1 MNNNLL
7 LDNPNIVFMGTPG
20 FAVPILESL
29 VNESY
34 NIKCVYTQSGKAA
47 GRGMRSKDSPVY
59 EIANKNKLCVRTP
72 EKLND
77 DDYYFLEKQN
87 LDIII
92 VAAYGLI
99 LPERFLSIPRYGCI
113 NVHASL
119 LPKWRGAAPIQRSI
133 MAGDKK
139 TGISF
144 MLMKKGLDT
153 GPILCTEEIQIAD
166 NDNFMTIHD
175 TLSIKAAKTIN
186 LTIQNY
192 ILGKLIAKE
201 QDHSNASYADKIKKN
216 DTKIDWS
223 LDAIKIK
230 NLINSVSP
238 LPCAWTLTKDNK
250 RLKILSA
257 SIVNIEGKIGV
268 LSKDNLLGCGSK
280 SLNIDKVQP
289 EGKKIM
295 KFDDYLR
302 GRNFLS
308 GEKIFI

>member
-1 MNNNLL
+1 MINNLL

-59 EIANKNKLCVRTP
+59 EIACKNKLCVRTS

-77 DDYYFLEKQN
+77 DDYHFLEKQD

-92 VAAYGLI
+92 VVAYGLI
-99 LPERFLSIPRYGCI
+99 LPERFLSIPKYGCI

-144 MLMKKGLDT
+144 MLMQKGLDT

-175 TLSIKAAKTIN
+175 SLSIKAAKTIN

-201 QDHSNASYADKIKKN
+201 QDHSNASYADKIKK
-216 DTKIDWS
+216 
-223 LDAIKIK
+223 
-230 NLINSVSP
+230 INP
-238 LPCAWTLTKDNK
+238 
-250 RLKILSA
+250 I
-257 SIVNIEGKIGV
+257 
-268 LSKDNLLGCGSK
+268 
-280 SLNIDKVQP
+280 
-289 EGKKIM
+289 
-295 KFDDYLR
+295 
-302 GRNFLS
+302 
-308 GEKIFI
+308 

>member
-7 LDNPNIVFMGTPG
+7 IDNPNIVFMGTPS

-59 EIANKNKLCVRTP
+59 EIACKNKLCVRTS

-77 DDYYFLEKQN
+77 DDYHFLEKQD

-92 VAAYGLI
+92 VVAYGLI
-99 LPERFLSIPRYGCI
+99 LPERFLSIPKYGCI

-144 MLMKKGLDT
+144 MLMQKGLDT

-175 TLSIKAAKTIN
+175 SLSIKAAKTIN
-186 LTIQNY
+186 LNPKLCIYFNFKTY
-192 ILGKLIAKE
+192 ILHIE
-201 QDHSNASYADKIKKN
+201 
-216 DTKIDWS
+216 
-223 LDAIKIK
+223 
-230 NLINSVSP
+230 
-238 LPCAWTLTKDNK
+238 
-250 RLKILSA
+250 ILSN
-257 SIVNIEGKIGV
+257 IVFYKHLIVFWN
-268 LSKDNLLGCGSK
+268 S
-280 SLNIDKVQP
+280 
-289 EGKKIM
+289 
-295 KFDDYLR
+295 R
-302 GRNFLS
+302 A
-308 GEKIFI
+308 

>member
-1 MNNNLL
+1 MSNNLL
-7 LDNPNIVFMGTPG
+7 IDNPNIVFMGTPG

-29 VNESY
+29 INENY
-34 NIKCVYTQSGKAA
+34 NIKCVFTQSGKVA
-47 GRGMRSKDSPVY
+47 GRGMRSKNSPVY
-59 EIANKNKLCVRTP
+59 EIAYKKNLCIKTP

-77 DDYYFLEKQN
+77 DDYHFLEKQD

-99 LPERFLSIPRYGCI
+99 LPERFLKIPRYGCM

-144 MLMKKGLDT
+144 MIMTKGLDT
-153 GPILCTEEIQIAD
+153 GPILCSEEIQIGD
-166 NDNFMTIHD
+166 NDNFITIHD
-175 TLSIKAAKTIN
+175 ALSLKAAKKIN
-186 LTIQNY
+186 FTIQNF

-201 QDHSNASYADKIKKN
+201 QNHTIASYADKIEKN

-257 SIVNIEGKIGV
+257 SIVDIDGKIGV
-268 LSKDNLLGCGSK
+268 LSKDNLLGCGAK

-308 GEKIFI
+308 GEKIFV